1 MLRLPSRARGTGL
14 GAAGLGPGGEAGF
27 GAAATGQSHSGPA
40 RPGPAKV
47 SSSGEPGHSVG
58 TDSAPRPGL
67 RERVSLQL
75 AAHERPRE
83 DEEAPRRRQSPG
95 LRPRVQ
101 SAGVSLESGG
111 SQRSRE
117 GPPGPPSSWSRTT
130 RRGPETPGPGARG
143 QSPGGGAGPGP
154 PPCTSALAAP
164 GVPAGPFRDSRRHA
178 AQPPAAGRPGPRTR
192 GRRGATA
199 ARTRHPLPSEARSSR
214 CVLSPR
220 GGAQVTAHPTWPLR
234 EAPRRRGKQT
244 RRPGLRPPARG
255 DFRRKFC
262 REKTGIKPRRKTEGC
277 IGRESNPGL
286 PRGRREFYH

>member
-1 MLRLPSRARGTGL
+1 MLRLPSRARGAGL

-143 QSPGGGAGPGP
+143 PPSRLRGSPLGLSGTVGATQRSHLQQAVPGPG
-154 PPCTSALAAP
+154 
-164 GVPAGPFRDSRRHA
+164 RE
-178 AQPPAAGRPGPRTR
+178 AAGARQQRGRATPSLRRLGPR
-192 GRRGATA
+192 A
-199 ARTRHPLPSEARSSR
+199 AS
-214 CVLSPR
+214 SPR
-220 GGAQVTAHPTWPLR
+220 EV
-234 EAPRRRGKQT
+234 APR
-244 RRPGLRPPARG
+244 
-255 DFRRKFC
+255 
-262 REKTGIKPRRKTEGC
+262 
-277 IGRESNPGL
+277 
-286 PRGRREFYH
+286 

>member
-1 MLRLPSRARGTGL
+1 MLRLPSRARGAGL

-192 GRRGATA
+192 GSSADAPPPPFGGSVLALR
-199 ARTRHPLPSEARSSR
+199 PLPARWRPGDRAPHLASE
-214 CVLSPR
+214 
-220 GGAQVTAHPTWPLR
+220 GGAQAEG
-234 EAPRRRGKQT
+234 EADPKAGSSAAGSR
-244 RRPGLRPPARG
+244 
-255 DFRRKFC
+255 
-262 REKTGIKPRRKTEGC
+262 
-277 IGRESNPGL
+277 
-286 PRGRREFYH
+286 

>member
-1 MLRLPSRARGTGL
+1 MLRLPSRARGAGL

-40 RPGPAKV
+40 RPGPATV

-143 QSPGGGAGPGP
+143 QSPGRRPAPPPSRLRGSPLGLSGTVGATQRSHLQQAVPGPG
-154 PPCTSALAAP
+154 
-164 GVPAGPFRDSRRHA
+164 RE
-178 AQPPAAGRPGPRTR
+178 AAGARQQR
-192 GRRGATA
+192 GRAT
-199 ARTRHPLPSEARSSR
+199 PSLRR
-214 CVLSPR
+214 LSPR
-220 GGAQVTAHPTWPLR
+220 AASSPR
-234 EAPRRRGKQT
+234 EVAPR
-244 RRPGLRPPARG
+244 
-255 DFRRKFC
+255 
-262 REKTGIKPRRKTEGC
+262 
-277 IGRESNPGL
+277 
-286 PRGRREFYH
+286 

>member
-1 MLRLPSRARGTGL
+1 MLRLPSRARGAGL

-83 DEEAPRRRQSPG
+83 DGEAPRRRQSPG

-117 GPPGPPSSWSRTT
+117 GPLGPPSSWSRTT

-143 QSPGGGAGPGP
+143 QSPGGGRRPRAAALHLRPRGSGGPRWAFQGQSAPRSAATCSRPSRAQDARPQGRDSSADAP
-154 PPCTSALAAP
+154 PPPFGGSVLALRP
-164 GVPAGPFRDSRRHA
+164 LPARW
-178 AQPPAAGRPGPRTR
+178 RPGDRAPHL
-192 GRRGATA
+192 A
-199 ARTRHPLPSEARSSR
+199 SE
-214 CVLSPR
+214 
-220 GGAQVTAHPTWPLR
+220 GGAQAEG
-234 EAPRRRGKQT
+234 EADPKAGSSAAGSR
-244 RRPGLRPPARG
+244 
-255 DFRRKFC
+255 
-262 REKTGIKPRRKTEGC
+262 
-277 IGRESNPGL
+277 
-286 PRGRREFYH
+286 